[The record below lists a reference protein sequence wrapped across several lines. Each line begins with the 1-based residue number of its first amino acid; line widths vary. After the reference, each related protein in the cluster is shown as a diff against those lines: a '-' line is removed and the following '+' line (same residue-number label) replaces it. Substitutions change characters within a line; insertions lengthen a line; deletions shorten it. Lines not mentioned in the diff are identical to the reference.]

1 MGVRDG
7 EKYIK
12 LENLESFEVGG
23 FEGQVALGGG
33 YNPHLMPLAP
43 QNLSS
48 TLTL

>member
-33 YNPHLMPLAP
+33 YNHHHHLLLKTSI
-43 QNLSS
+43 NLK
-48 TLTL
+48 